1 MEFISFA
8 DFFSL
13 SFLLS
18 FNLKL
23 KNVVLKISDRLVLKF
38 MWNWVTSYTIDSI
51 WWNMDGKILIEEGR
65 IWECLKLVP

>member
-38 MWNWVTSYTIDSI
+38 MWNWVASYTIDSI